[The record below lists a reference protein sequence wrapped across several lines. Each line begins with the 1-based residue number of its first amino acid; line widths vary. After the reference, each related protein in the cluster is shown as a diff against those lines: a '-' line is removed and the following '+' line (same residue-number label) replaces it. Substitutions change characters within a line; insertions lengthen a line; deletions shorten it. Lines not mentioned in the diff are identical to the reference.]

1 LRIALNG
8 SILNASKTTNTMQMS
23 INTETFLT
31 EAAPA
36 AWAACGHM
44 LVGAPSRSADAEAL
58 AGRHAR

>member
-1 LRIALNG
+1 
-8 SILNASKTTNTMQMS
+8 MHMS

-36 AWAACGHM
+36 FWAVCGHM
-44 LVGAPSRSADAEAL
+44 LVGAPSRLADVEAL